1 MNFTEIAK
9 NRQSCRNFDPAREVE
24 EEKLQAIL
32 ETARISPSATNSQPY
47 HITVCRGEAAEAVTK
62 ACQRMGF
69 NKFASDAKV
78 MIVLSEEPRKKVSA
92 ADAILKHSDFRSI
105 DIGILSAFICS
116 EATAQGLGSC
126 ILGWLDCDKIVDICQ
141 VKGDVRLVIA
151 IGYAKADDK
160 LRVKKRKDMD
170 DLVTQLY

>member
-1 MNFTEIAK
+1 
-9 NRQSCRNFDPAREVE
+9 
-24 EEKLQAIL
+24 
-32 ETARISPSATNSQPY
+32 
-47 HITVCRGEAAEAVTK
+47 
-62 ACQRMGF
+62 
-69 NKFASDAKV
+69 

-92 ADAILKHSDFRSI
+92 ADAMLKHSDFRSI

-141 VKGDVRLVIA
+141 VKSDVRLVIA

-160 LRVKKRKDMD
+160 LRAKKRKDMSE
-170 DLVTQLY
+170 LVTQLY